1 MKTIK
6 FMLSGLVAVGLS
18 VLFVSNAHAVYPNSF
33 EFESQFRNAAQSPY
47 DTKEDK
53 VAFWQSQVKFYE
65 AKASELKSKSGLSE
79 QAKADVQSSANAIE
93 EKTALI
99 KAKLEQIASA
109 SGQSK
114 QELSKDISTA
124 LNEVEQTYKQ
134 AISK

>member
-1 MKTIK
+1 M
-6 FMLSGLVAVGLS
+6 
-18 VLFVSNAHAVYPNSF
+18 
-33 EFESQFRNAAQSPY
+33 
-47 DTKEDK
+47 
-53 VAFWQSQVKFYE
+53 
-65 AKASELKSKSGLSE
+65 KSKSGLSE